1 MSAGGENIAPV
12 PVENY
17 IKEQCPA
24 LSQAIMIG
32 DKKKYCAMLLSIACK
47 TDKEENPTSEL
58 EAHAKLVNPNVSTV
72 EEAMADPLWH
82 EYIRAGISKYNGDKS
97 ICVSNSCKIQY
108 FQILH
113 KDLSVADGTL
123 SASQKLK
130 RHKLQDVYK
139 EEMDALYAD
148 KPSIAVRPRK

>member
-1 MSAGGENIAPV
+1 MTAGGENVAPV

-32 DKKKYCAMLLSIACK
+32 DKKKYCSMLVSIACK

-58 EAHAKLVNPNVSTV
+58 EAHAKLVNANVSTV
-72 EEAMADPLWH
+72 EEAMTDPVWH
-82 EYIRAGISKYNGDKS
+82 QYIRDGIKKYNADKS
-97 ICVSNSCKIQY
+97 ICVSNACKIQY

-139 EEMDALYAD
+139 DELNALYAD
-148 KPSIAVRPRK
+148 KPSVAVSPRR